1 MSKIGDA
8 FKAKM
13 FDGDA
18 FFYTDDEE
26 FKRIIQRVWDETQP
40 EGITAEIY
48 KTVSDHLGEFTKAV
62 GEVNQYRSLR
72 IHSAEDF
79 TDVDEE
85 ASTRHIGMS
94 LGHVNIH
101 SELFRQD
108 DAVSVCSSAN
118 LNTGLVSIGSK
129 TLRESLWDF

>member
-1 MSKIGDA
+1 MSRIGDA

-13 FDGDA
+13 FDGNA
-18 FFYTDDEE
+18 FIYTDDDE

-40 EGITAEIY
+40 EGITAETY
-48 KTVSDHLGEFTKAV
+48 KTVSEHLNEFTKTV

-72 IHSAEDF
+72 VHNAEDF
-79 TDVDEE
+79 IDVDEK
-85 ASTRHIGMS
+85 AKTRHIGMS

-108 DAVSVCSSAN
+108 NAVSVCSSAN

-129 TLRESLWDF
+129 TLSESLWDF